1 MTMVVVGYKYIGD
14 VEGYKIFPSKIE
26 VYEPI
31 YVSDDLIFGR

>member
-1 MTMVVVGYKYIGD
+1 MTMVVVRYKYLCDLKGN
-14 VEGYKIFPSKIE
+14 KIFPSKIE